1 MKVLFA
7 AIISVI
13 ILFIIIFFKDVLKNK
28 EKMSSENGSALY
40 YIIAEFIVWFAATF
54 GISDSALNTIALRHK
69 AYVPLDILP
78 ETFVVGST
86 VPISIIG
93 LGYMNTYPADRSN
106 PLQQHQPYCRQK
118 KLVCFK

>member
-40 YIIAEFIVWFAATF
+40 YIIA
-54 GISDSALNTIALRHK
+54 
-69 AYVPLDILP
+69 
-78 ETFVVGST
+78 
-86 VPISIIG
+86 
-93 LGYMNTYPADRSN
+93 
-106 PLQQHQPYCRQK
+106 
-118 KLVCFK
+118 

>member
-13 ILFIIIFFKDVLKNK
+13 ILFVIIFFKDVLKNK

-40 YIIAEFIVWFAATF
+40 YIIAEFIVWFAATL
-54 GISDSALNTIALRHK
+54 GISSSALNTIALRHK

-78 ETFVVGST
+78 RNICCRLYSPYFHNRPWLYEH
-86 VPISIIG
+86 IS
-93 LGYMNTYPADRSN
+93 R
-106 PLQQHQPYCRQK
+106 K
-118 KLVCFK
+118 